1 MDDAAIVTLYH
12 SRDPEAIAAT
22 EQRYGRYCYAI
33 ARNILP
39 QPEDAEECVNDTYLA
54 AWNAMPP
61 HRPARLS
68 TFLGKLTRNL
78 AFTRYQAANAAKRG
92 GGELPLVLDELEE
105 LISGTDSEPADRLA
119 LQDAL
124 NGFLAELRSNQRTIF
139 LRRYWYC
146 ESVKDIARALGMS
159 ENSVSA
165 ALGRLRRRLKDHL
178 TEKEILL

>member
-1 MDDAAIVTLYH
+1 MEDKEIVELYWR
-12 SRDPEAIAAT
+12 RDESAV
-22 EQRYGRYCYAI
+22 ERSQEKYGAYCLAI
-33 ARNILP
+33 ARRIVP
-39 QPEDAEECVNDTYLA
+39 DAAGEAWNDALLG